1 MISLLA
7 VWLSLPIPSALAQA
21 PAGDP
26 AAPENICAFSVRP
39 FETAELQFLTNQRL
53 DPSARE
59 ASLTVC
65 KRRVTLEMRAL
76 KSDLERHPGMDMLN
90 ARRYKAAVRFVAPQ
104 DKDRRLLED
113 RIVSMLAGLLAPR
126 VPELKEGRYSEEE
139 KIWLGALSE
148 QLRAQVLAQAER
160 LHDAPPSSSPRPPA
174 AAPRGPAPAGR
185 QAACEAEICED
196 YRRWGCKPPLERS
209 SDRNCRGLKEL
220 MAGCVCR

>member
-1 MISLLA
+1 MKTILA
-7 VWLSLPIPSALAQA
+7 AWLSLFAADARAQA
-21 PAGDP
+21 PADP
-26 AAPENICAFSVRP
+26 AAPENICAFSIRP
-39 FETAELQFLTNQRL
+39 FQTSELQFLTKQGL

-76 KSDLERHPGMDMLN
+76 KSDLERHPGLDPAA
-90 ARRYKAAVRFVAPQ
+90 ARRYKAAIRFAAPA
-104 DKDRRLLED
+104 DKDRRLLEE

-126 VPELKEGRYSEEE
+126 VPELKEGRYSEGE

-160 LHDAPPSSSPRPPA
+160 LHDNPPAGGARPAPAPP
-174 AAPRGPAPAGR
+174 RGAAPAGR
-185 QAACEAEICED
+185 PAACEAEICED
-196 YRRWGCKPPLERS
+196 YRKWGCKPPLERS

-220 MAGCVCR
+220 MSGCVCK